1 MLNRFRNDISK
12 LSISELIQKCINNEE
27 KAQFELYNRYKATFM
42 QLTRRYVSAIDQV
55 DDVYQEAFI
64 KIFKSIHLLQNNDAF
79 IPWAKKIFIRTAL
92 NIQKSN
98 KAYLYEEVIDQ
109 CIEEPAEDFY
119 HPSISMD
126 EIAKAIS
133 DLSYSQRTVFNM
145 YVIDEMSHD
154 EISTLLEISES
165 YSRVLLTRARRQL
178 RNNLLECGEIVLKP
192 TQTS

>member
-27 KAQFELYNRYKATFM
+27 KAQFELYNRYKASFM

-92 NIQKSN
+92 NIHKSN
-98 KAYLYEEVIDQ
+98 KAYIYKEVKDQ
-109 CIEEPAEDFY
+109 
-119 HPSISMD
+119 
-126 EIAKAIS
+126 
-133 DLSYSQRTVFNM
+133 
-145 YVIDEMSHD
+145 
-154 EISTLLEISES
+154 
-165 YSRVLLTRARRQL
+165 
-178 RNNLLECGEIVLKP
+178 
-192 TQTS
+192 

>member
-1 MLNRFRNDISK
+1 MNRFRNDISK

-42 QLTRRYVSAIDQV
+42 HLTRRYVSAIDQV

-109 CIEEPAEDFY
+109 CIEEPVEDFY

-126 EIAKAIS
+126 EVAKAIS
-133 DLSYSQRTVFNM
+133 SLSYSQRTVFNM

-154 EISTLLEISES
+154 EISKLLEISES